1 MRSPMDRRRVPKP
14 PKPPKPPPVVHNV
27 EPLVQPADRTIV
39 MSKKNAIKFLGKS
52 IIIGGLG
59 LAIFTNGSC

>member
-1 MRSPMDRRRVPKP
+1 MRSPMDRRRV

-39 MSKKNAIKFLGKS
+39 MSRKNAVKFLGKF
-52 IIIGGLG
+52 IVGGGTLG
-59 LAIFTNGSC
+59 AAVFTIGSC